1 MSIISIT
8 GGQWGDEGKGK
19 IVDHLSAN
27 VDIVARYQGGANAGH
42 TVYIKNRKIILH
54 QVPSGILRADCHCIL
69 GNGMVIDPVS
79 LVAEIDMLKQNGI
92 QTKGRIHIANTA
104 HIVTPVHRAIDRASE
119 KNKAQKIGTTS
130 RGIGPTYVDKFNRR
144 GIRGHNLAEPNKLQD
159 MLKRRL
165 QDAVTHGELF
175 DLPADAVEQELSQFF
190 ECALAISPLV
200 TDTFKFMQ
208 EKLETGANILI
219 EGAQGT
225 LLDIDHGT
233 YPFVTSSNCS
243 VGGIANG
250 LGVPITTIDRRIG
263 IFKAYTTRV
272 GEGPFPTEL
281 FDGTGRLLQE
291 TGCEFGATTGR
302 PRRCGWFDG
311 TLARYS
317 AKINGFTEIALTKL
331 DVLDDFEELKICTAY
346 KVDGQHTKHFS
357 EVLHKLEEVTPV
369 YESVPGW
376 CEPTTYIEHFDELP
390 ARAERFIRILSDLM
404 ETPIKFVSTG
414 PEREQLISR

>member
-42 TVYIKNRKIILH
+42 TVYVKDRKIILH
-54 QVPSGILRADCHCIL
+54 QVPSGILRDDCHCIL

-79 LVAEIDMLKQNGI
+79 LVEEINMLRQNGI
-92 QTKGRIHIANTA
+92 SVEGRIHIANTA

-119 KNKAQKIGTTS
+119 TNTAQKIGTTS
-130 RGIGPTYVDKFNRR
+130 RGIGPTYVDKYNRR
-144 GIRGHNLAEPNKLQD
+144 GIRGHNLTDSDKLEE
-159 MLKRRL
+159 MVKKRL
-165 QDAVTHGELF
+165 EDAITHGELY
-175 DLPADAVEQELSQFF
+175 DLSAEDIEHEFPKFL
-190 ECALAISPLV
+190 ECAKSISPMV

-208 EKLETGANILI
+208 GKLEVGANILI

-250 LGVPITTIDRRIG
+250 LGIPITAIDRRIG

-281 FDGTGRLLQE
+281 FDETGSQLQE
-291 TGCEFGATTGR
+291 TGGEFGATTGR

-311 TLARYS
+311 TLAGYS
-317 AKINGFTEIALTKL
+317 SRINGFTEIALTKL
-331 DVLDDFEELKICTAY
+331 DVLDELDEIKICTAY
-346 KVDGQHTKHFS
+346 EVDGQRTKHFS
-357 EVLHKLEEVTPV
+357 EVLHRLAEVTPI
-369 YESVPGW
+369 YESIPGW
-376 CEPTTYIEHFDELP
+376 CEPTTDIEHFDELP
-390 ARAERFIRILSDLM
+390 ARAERFIRILSDIM